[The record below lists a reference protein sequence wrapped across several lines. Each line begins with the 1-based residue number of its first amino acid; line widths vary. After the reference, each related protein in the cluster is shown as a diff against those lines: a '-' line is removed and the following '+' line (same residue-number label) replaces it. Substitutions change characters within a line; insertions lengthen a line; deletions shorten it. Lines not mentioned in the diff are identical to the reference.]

1 MLRRE
6 KRLIDALSAMSQVQ
20 CLLHGHFDSEIVP
33 PWFSHNQVMQEFMP
47 WVMTMTLTI
56 MTKTMT
62 MITTKAMAI
71 TITMT
76 IDNQR
81 DPDHTQNHKSKT
93 PQMISVQFYTFAAD
107 VSSSFWRRLGSSP
120 WLLIV
125 SSSETFQSGTP
136 RCSNIYISPFF
147 VCHHHHRGHLH
158 QLSSSS
164 SWLLLSSEPSWLKF
178 DWFDCSPLSNILL
191 ACFNFWLLPPGSS

>member
-1 MLRRE
+1 MHY
-6 KRLIDALSAMSQVQ
+6 VQ
-20 CLLHGHFDSEIVP
+20 WAKYNVCCRVISILKLFHLYFPIIKSCHSLCHD
-33 PWFSHNQVMQEFMP
+33 H
-47 WVMTMTLTI
+47 
-56 MTKTMT
+56 
-62 MITTKAMAI
+62 
-71 TITMT
+71 
-76 IDNQR
+76 
-81 DPDHTQNHKSKT
+81 DPDHHDQDHDHDHNQSHNHNHDHRQSTWPWHCSK
-93 PQMISVQFYTFAAD
+93 PQIKDPSNDSVQFYTSAAD
-107 VSSSFWRRLGSSP
+107 VSSSFRRRLGSSP

-147 VCHHHHRGHLH
+147 VCHHHHRGHQH

>member
-1 MLRRE
+1 
-6 KRLIDALSAMSQVQ
+6 MSHDHDPDHHDQDHDHDHNQ
-20 CLLHGHFDSEIVP
+20 SHGHNHNHDHRQSTW
-33 PWFSHNQVMQEFMP
+33 PWP
-47 WVMTMTLTI
+47 WPMVI
-56 MTKTMT
+56 
-62 MITTKAMAI
+62 
-71 TITMT
+71 
-76 IDNQR
+76 

-93 PQMISVQFYTFAAD
+93 PQMISVQFYTCAAD

-147 VCHHHHRGHLH
+147 VCHHHHRGHQH

-191 ACFNFWLLPPGSS
+191 ACFNFWLLPSGSSSFSSSSS